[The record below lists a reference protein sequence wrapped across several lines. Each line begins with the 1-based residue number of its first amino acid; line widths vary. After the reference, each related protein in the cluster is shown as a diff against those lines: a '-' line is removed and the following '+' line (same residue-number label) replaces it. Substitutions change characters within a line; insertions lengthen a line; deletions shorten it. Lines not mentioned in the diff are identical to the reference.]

1 MFKRVNFISLL
12 DKWYQTNKRQL
23 PWRKTTHPY
32 NIWISEIILQQTRVN
47 QGINYYNNFI
57 STFPDIES
65 LANASEDQVLNQWKG
80 LGYYSRAHNIHLS
93 AKYIFKDLNNIF
105 PNTFQEILKL
115 KGVGKYT
122 AAAVA
127 SISFNEKIPAID
139 GNAFRVYSR
148 IFNSDKDI
156 SKQTTFNYFFNLL
169 KTVIPNNPGDF
180 NQSIMDFGSLI
191 CIPKKPNC
199 EICPICMECLA
210 FKNSNQ
216 NILPIN
222 KSVIKRTEKIINY
235 VHITCNDQ
243 LLVIKRDNSSI
254 WKGLYEFPIY
264 KKSLFENF
272 DSDGI
277 YSIKHQLSHID
288 LFIYI
293 HILRITE
300 NEFFKLSKILKAK
313 IIYKNEINS
322 LAFPKPLENY
332 LFFN

>member
-1 MFKRVNFISLL
+1 MNFISLL

-47 QGINYYNNFI
+47 QGIDYYNNFI

-122 AAAVA
+122 AAAIA
-127 SISFNEKIPAID
+127 SISFHEKIPAID

-148 IFNSDKDI
+148 IFNSNKDI

-169 KTVIPNNPGDF
+169 KAVMPNNPGDF

-199 EICPICMECLA
+199 EICPIYMECLA

-222 KSVIKRTEKIINY
+222 KSMIKRTEKIINY

-264 KKSLFENF
+264 KKNLFENF

-288 LFIYI
+288 LYIYI
-293 HILRITE
+293 HMHRVSE
-300 NEFFKLSKILKAK
+300 NDFFKLSKILKAK